1 MKKPLLAVAAC
12 ALLLTSGLHAEE
24 STDDLNRRMM
34 QLYGAGQYE
43 QALPLAQQVVAALEK
58 SAGPGSRE
66 VASALNNEAE
76 LFNKLHRYAE
86 AEPLYRRS
94 LAIRQAVLG
103 PDHPDTIKSMNRL
116 AEVFHA
122 EGKDVLPAP
131 AAPQPQPQRQQAAP
145 RPMPQPAQPR
155 GPSVQ
160 QEEFNKAIE
169 LNNQANQLA
178 GQGHY
183 AEALPLATQALAI
196 FEKALPGDNAN
207 LGILTGN
214 LGHIQ
219 LELKDF
225 PKAEA
230 SYKRAIGILEKQPAA
245 RPGDLGLMYANL
257 ADLCER
263 QQRHADAE
271 GYYRKSLP
279 LMEKGF
285 GPDHENVKAIINNFA
300 DLYRQQG
307 KDPDSEP
314 LLKGR
319 WEAVARFSLP
329 RPRNVTPEA
338 PAAAVNP
345 IDLDKSRQLD
355 QKIYA
360 LMDQKK
366 YADALPVATE
376 QQALLEKMYG
386 ENNLAVA
393 VNLDTLVTI
402 YRALGRGGEADPLA
416 KRSQTIRDASRA
428 VDQINH

>member
-1 MKKPLLAVAAC
+1 MLASAA
-12 ALLLTSGLHAEE
+12 HAEE
-24 STDDLNRRMM
+24 SADDLNRRMM
-34 QLYGAGQYE
+34 QLYGEGQFE
-43 QALPLAQQVVAALEK
+43 QAIPLAQQVVTALEK

-76 LFNKLHRYAE
+76 LYNKLHRYAE
-86 AEPLYRRS
+86 AEPLYKRS
-94 LAIRQAVLG
+94 LAIRQQVLG

-116 AEVFHA
+116 AELFHA
-122 EGKDVLPAP
+122 EGKDVLPPP
-131 AAPQPQPQRQQAAP
+131 AAQLQQRQAPPPP
-145 RPMPQPAQPR
+145 RPMPQQQPQPR

-160 QEEFNKAIE
+160 QQEFDKAIE
-169 LNNQANQLA
+169 LNKQANDFA
-178 GQGHY
+178 SQGRS

-207 LGILTGN
+207 LGILVGN
-214 LGHIQ
+214 LAHLQ

-230 SYKRAIGILEKQPAA
+230 SYKRAVAILEKQPAA

-271 GYYRKSLP
+271 GFYRKSLP

-285 GPDHENVKAIINNFA
+285 GPDHDNTKAVMNNFA
-300 DLYRQQG
+300 EIYREQG

-319 WEAVARFSLP
+319 WEKVARFSLP
-329 RPRNVTPEA
+329 KPRSVTPEA

-345 IDLDKSRQLD
+345 LDLDKSRQLD
-355 QKIYA
+355 QKIYD
-360 LMDQKK
+360 LMAQKS
-366 YADALPVATE
+366 YAEALPVALE

-386 ENNLAVA
+386 ANNLAVA
-393 VNLDTLVTI
+393 VNLDSLVTI
-402 YRALGRGGEADPLA
+402 YRALGRGAEADPLA
-416 KRSQTIRDASRA
+416 KRSQTIRDGSRA
-428 VDQINH
+428 VDQINR